1 MENFSQFLLL
11 RADILQK
18 TVIGC
23 PCILLIIIIAN
34 YTSLLIMELNVN
46 EELTCK
52 QQNHSFLKKY
62 TPSITLSITNN
73 FNLVQSSSRLSIHAS
88 SCIYGG
94 INTSF

>member
-11 RADILQK
+11 QADILQK

-34 YTSLLIMELNVN
+34 YSSLLIMELNVN

-62 TPSITLSITNN
+62 
-73 FNLVQSSSRLSIHAS
+73 IHQVL
-88 SCIYGG
+88 
-94 INTSF
+94 F